1 MLYSLKSQTSLK
13 LFTVSIVK
21 CLMINPTKKKKKKK
35 RKKQDKLNEV
45 ELNDQVEMLNKV
57 LFVVTYLQLGILYN
71 SRSTIMYIYLYI

>member
-21 CLMINPTKKKKKKK
+21 CLMINPTKKKKKK
-35 RKKQDKLNEV
+35 KKQDKLNEV